1 MLNKGWWNT
10 LFERSPG
17 TGRSSRKQRKRA
29 CQHLQRKDLRVET
42 LEQRIV
48 LSHAPLV
55 EFAFDDTSDQVSVAA
70 VEDLVAAAAGGHV
83 PYIASTG
90 TAPLF
95 TETQGDGS
103 LPTLEIVE
111 AHPDHITGINHQNQL
126 VSVGIPLQEGSG
138 ITSVSQLGL
147 QETTEV
153 QFRALSHYPNGEI
166 RWLDIDFLA
175 DVSAGGISLVQL
187 IELTTP
193 PSSNDLAQ
201 ATASGVTVDTG
212 AAQFVI
218 DENSSSL
225 LSSVIVGGVQQLA
238 GSMIVYS
245 IKNGEEYTSA
255 EDSNTEVSIEE
266 NGLVTTVVKVEGR
279 LKKADGTGH
288 LWYTARLHFV
298 KGSSDVRTELTFRN
312 ASNQVLTA
320 QSYDGYG
327 VRFDIVN
334 PNPTVTFVTEGGQ
347 SFQDTLSVGESA
359 LIYQGLADNHPLN
372 QREDQLHSCY
382 LWEPTTAGTCS
393 TDGLFEY
400 TYDPAYK
407 GTRVEIAGNVLLQG
421 GNSHSVSHA
430 KVASGNQTISLAQRW
445 MTNYFPASFEI
456 DASGRVDIGLHS
468 QYSGK
473 SNQDFN
479 WGGYV
484 TREFT
489 VAFDNTDAAEVRQ
502 NLDWP
507 LVARVN
513 DFDYYRDANAL
524 FGENRIVSY
533 SEQESYFAKYNTVES
548 GNTKE
553 TSTPEFK
560 VLRFTHWRRHYTDHA
575 RDAVDFWRG
584 GSPLY
589 MARFLQLT
597 DYESDAAIVH
607 SDDFDLAESTSL
619 VLPGANDRGIAKYDA
634 GHQLTRYLPLAY
646 HLTGNESLLDAI
658 TDYGEDQ
665 LYDERVNY
673 FPFPET
679 EFYRPWMRRIENF
692 SWLYQF
698 TGDNRYLSEVKDG
711 IDLLIGGVS
720 TENDPHA
727 RGQDQSRG
735 FLNMALGI
743 INYGNK
749 RVVHS
754 FFGGQI
760 AGEAYYH
767 VLRSLRQ
774 SGIEY
779 KTEDLEDVVL
789 GHAYFLFREAMRNE
803 DGTASGLA
811 ENDYFPDVSNPTKDL
826 TGSVYTPDRFALHI
840 YDMFGVDIVD
850 GIDLFD
856 HSFDL
861 NVRRGLVY
869 VPALMSNGQQQALMY
884 TDLFRPAPKYGYQ
897 ELPFN
902 STDNGDGTYTLSWTV
917 PEGAKSY
924 RIKAAED
931 KQIVDWLGYGKTS
944 QQFAISDATN
954 VPWFAALNL
963 KNEPVPQAE
972 GTVQTWVVSQ
982 LPNAGNWNFSVH
994 YETQSEGPSAGN
1006 LPPTA
1011 IDDTATIA
1019 TGSSVPID
1027 VLANDSDPNAG
1038 DTLSVLSVTA
1048 PNNGVAVNSGNGI
1061 VTYTPSLGFS
1071 GSDTFDYAV
1080 SDGNGGTDV
1089 GTVNVTVTPVAP
1101 GGLLLHYDFTNG
1113 SGVAVADQSGNS
1125 NGGTLFGFTDTAV
1138 GAGVY
1143 NASEGWVSGG
1153 GLSFLSD
1160 GPQNYVD
1167 TGLSLNALAGKDVTI
1182 EFVSNYTQAV
1192 FQVPTPAIASDV
1204 SSYNTANV
1212 FALGISSS
1220 QDGVYAQSPSAGGT
1234 GFSGNPW
1241 TSSGSSDQHH
1251 IVMTFDA
1258 ATSVVELFVDG
1269 VSQGTEAQP
1278 GLNFNSSAHFR
1289 IGNTGWTNYEQ
1300 WGGVITGVAISDV
1313 KLAPGSFILEAGT
1326 NSTPG
1331 DFDEDGDVDGFDFLE
1346 WQRGF
1351 SVTTNADDL
1360 TDWQDNY
1367 GDSATAV
1374 AALST
1379 GPVTPLAVAS
1389 VSAEEATVTAGP
1401 AFLLSLN
1408 QVSPRASQASADTV
1422 LAESFALYG
1431 EGSKETLRQYP
1442 PLGSSVDSERDSER
1456 LSDLLFSETEEEPE
1470 EDDDSF
1476 LHSLDLAIE
1485 LLG

>member
-1 MLNKGWWNT
+1 MSNKSWLNT
-10 LFERSPG
+10 LFDRSS
-17 TGRSSRKQRKRA
+17 RASLSSRKQRKRTY
-29 CQHLQRKDLRVET
+29 QRHQRKDLRVET
-42 LEQRIV
+42 LEQRIL
-48 LSHAPLV
+48 LSHTPLV
-55 EFAFDDTSDQVSVAA
+55 APASDDASDEVSVAA
-70 VEDLVAAAAGGHV
+70 LEGFAAQAGTHT
-83 PYIASTG
+83 PYIANSG

-138 ITSVSQLGL
+138 ITSVDQLGL
-147 QETTEV
+147 QGISEV

-175 DVSAGGISLVQL
+175 NVTAGGTTLVQL

-193 PSSNDLAQ
+193 PPSNDLAQ
-201 ATASGVTVDTG
+201 TTASGVTVDTG
-212 AAQFVI
+212 VAQFVI

-245 IKNGEEYTSA
+245 IKNGEEYTSV
-255 EDSNTEVSIEE
+255 EDNNTEVSIEE
-266 NGLVTTVVKVEGR
+266 NGSATTVVKVEGR
-279 LKKADGTGH
+279 LKKSDGTGH

-312 ASNQVLTA
+312 ASNQLLTA
-320 QSYDGYG
+320 QQYDGYG

-334 PNPTVTFVTEGGQ
+334 PNPTVTFVTEDGQ
-347 SFQDTLSVGESA
+347 SFQDTLSTGESA
-359 LIYQGLADNHPLN
+359 LIYQGLADNHALN
-372 QREDQLHSCY
+372 QDETQLHSCY
-382 LWEPTTAGTCS
+382 LWDPTTAGTCS
-393 TDGLFEY
+393 TDGLFNY
-400 TYDPAYK
+400 TFDPTYK
-407 GTRVEIAGNVLLQG
+407 GVRVVMAGNTLLQG
-421 GNSHSVSHA
+421 GNALGVSHA
-430 KVASGNQTISLAQRW
+430 KIVSGNQTLSLAQRW
-445 MTNYFPASFEI
+445 MANYFPASFEI
-456 DASGRVDIGLHS
+456 DDTGRVDIGLHS

-489 VAFDNTDAAEVRQ
+489 VAFDNADSADVRQ

-513 DFDYYRDANAL
+513 DFNYYRDANAL

-533 SEQESYFAKYNTVES
+533 SEQESYFTKYNTVES
-548 GNTKE
+548 GFTKE
-553 TSTPEFK
+553 TTTPEFK

-607 SDDFDLAESTSL
+607 SDGFDLAESTSL
-619 VLPGANDRGIAKYDA
+619 FLPGPDDRGISKYDA

-646 HLTGNESLLDAI
+646 HLTGNESLKDAI

-673 FPFPET
+673 FSFPET
-679 EFYRPWMRRIENF
+679 PFYRPWLRRIENF

-698 TGDNRYLSEVKDG
+698 TGDNRYLSEVKAG
-711 IDLLIGGVS
+711 IDLLVGGVS
-720 TENDPHA
+720 TENDPQA
-727 RGQDQSRG
+727 RGQDQARG

-743 INYGNK
+743 IPYNGNK
-749 RVVHS
+749 RVVHN
-754 FFGGQI
+754 FFGAQI

-789 GHAYFLFREAMRNE
+789 GHAYFLFRESMRNE
-803 DGTASGLA
+803 DGTVSGLPGA
-811 ENDYFPDVSNPTKDL
+811 DYLADVSNPTTGL
-826 TGSVYTPDRFALHI
+826 AGSVYNADRFALHI
-840 YDMFGVDIVD
+840 YDTFGVDIVD

-861 NVRRGLVY
+861 NVQRGLTY
-869 VPALMSNGQQQALMY
+869 QPALMSNGQQQALMY

-897 ELPFN
+897 ELPFT
-902 STDNGDGTYTLSWTV
+902 SIDNGDGTYTLSWTV
-917 PEGAKSY
+917 PQGAKSY

-944 QQFAISDATN
+944 QQFAISDTTN

-963 KNEPVPQAE
+963 KNEPAPQAE
-972 GTVQTWVVSQ
+972 GTVQTWVVNQ

-994 YETQSEGPSAGN
+994 YETQSEGTGVGN

-1011 IDDTATIA
+1011 VDDSASIA
-1019 TGSSVPID
+1019 TGSSVPIN
-1027 VLANDSDPNAG
+1027 VLANDSDPNPG
-1038 DTLSVLSVTA
+1038 DTLSVLSVTT
-1048 PNNGVAVNSGNGI
+1048 PGNGSAVNSGNGI
-1061 VTYTPSLGFS
+1061 VTYTPSTGFS
-1071 GSDTFDYAV
+1071 GSDTFDYTV

-1089 GTVNVTVTPVAP
+1089 GTVNVTVTPVSA
-1101 GGLLLHYDFTNG
+1101 GGLLLRYDFTNG
-1113 SGVAVADQSGNS
+1113 SGASVADQSGNS
-1125 NGGTLFGFTDTAV
+1125 NGGTLVGFVDTAV
-1138 GAGVY
+1138 DAGAFDV
-1143 NASEGWVSGG
+1143 SEGWVAGG

-1160 GPQNYVD
+1160 GPQNYVQ

-1182 EFVSNYTQAV
+1182 EFTSNYTGAV

-1204 SSYNTANV
+1204 SSYNTADV
-1212 FALGISSS
+1212 FALGINSS
-1220 QDGVYAQSPSAGGT
+1220 QKWRLCPESKSFGPR
-1234 GFSGNPW
+1234 
-1241 TSSGSSDQHH
+1241 H
-1251 IVMTFDA
+1251 
-1258 ATSVVELFVDG
+1258 
-1269 VSQGTEAQP
+1269 
-1278 GLNFNSSAHFR
+1278 R
-1289 IGNTGWTNYEQ
+1289 I
-1300 WGGVITGVAISDV
+1300 
-1313 KLAPGSFILEAGT
+1313 
-1326 NSTPG
+1326 
-1331 DFDEDGDVDGFDFLE
+1331 
-1346 WQRGF
+1346 
-1351 SVTTNADDL
+1351 
-1360 TDWQDNY
+1360 
-1367 GDSATAV
+1367 
-1374 AALST
+1374 
-1379 GPVTPLAVAS
+1379 
-1389 VSAEEATVTAGP
+1389 
-1401 AFLLSLN
+1401 
-1408 QVSPRASQASADTV
+1408 
-1422 LAESFALYG
+1422 
-1431 EGSKETLRQYP
+1431 
-1442 PLGSSVDSERDSER
+1442 LGQ
-1456 LSDLLFSETEEEPE
+1456 
-1470 EDDDSF
+1470 
-1476 LHSLDLAIE
+1476 SLDVHWLDRSAPHRDDVRCLDKRGRTVCRWGFAGHRPPTRIRFQQHGAFPNWKHRLDQLRAVGWRDHRSCHLRYQAVPRKFRPGNKSE
-1485 LLG
+1485 YPRRF